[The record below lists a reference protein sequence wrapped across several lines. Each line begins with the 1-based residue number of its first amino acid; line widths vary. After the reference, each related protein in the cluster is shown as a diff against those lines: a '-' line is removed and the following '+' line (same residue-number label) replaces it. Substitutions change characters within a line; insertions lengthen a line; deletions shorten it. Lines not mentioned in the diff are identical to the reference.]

1 MKLSVITINY
11 NNAEGLWKTLAS
23 VAAQTYRNI
32 EHIIVDGGSTD
43 DSVDVIKEYVR
54 NVERMNELKSEGI
67 HVVWSSEPDRGIYD
81 GMNKGIQKA
90 SGEYLYFLNG
100 GDCLA
105 SPTVLAELIYQ
116 LDGTDFIVGRVNYSR
131 KGQIV
136 GQSALLSEDDMSLY
150 RMYLRGI
157 NHQSAFIKR
166 GLLEQMPY
174 DTSVKMGA
182 DWKFFVQ
189 AIVLGG
195 ATVKFIDA
203 IFADYDISGVSTNTP
218 MVITER
224 ENILSTIV
232 PERIARD
239 YLAIAP
245 HYYEVVRIGWLLKH
259 PFWYR
264 IYRGWTT
271 LGRKILRK
279 E

>member
-1 MKLSVITINY
+1 M
-11 NNAEGLWKTLAS
+11 
-23 VAAQTYRNI
+23 
-32 EHIIVDGGSTD
+32 
-43 DSVDVIKEYVR
+43 
-54 NVERMNELKSEGI
+54 
-67 HVVWSSEPDRGIYD
+67 
-81 GMNKGIQKA
+81 
-90 SGEYLYFLNG
+90 
-100 GDCLA
+100 A

-166 GLLEQMPY
+166 GLLEQTPY

-203 IFADYDISGVSTNTP
+203 IFANYDISGVSTNTP

>member
-1 MKLSVITINY
+1 MILSIITVNY
-11 NNAEGLWKTLAS
+11 NNAEGLKRTLDS
-23 VAAQTYRNI
+23 VASQTYREF
-32 EHIIVDGGSTD
+32 EHIIVDGGSSD
-43 DSVDVIKEYVR
+43 ESVKVILDYVSKVESR
-54 NVERMNELKSEGI
+54 ELRVERVL
-67 HVVWSSEPDRGIYD
+67 WSSEPDRGIYD

-105 SPTVLAELIYQ
+105 SPTVLAELIHQ
-116 LDGTDFIVGRVNYSR
+116 LDGTDIIMGRVNYSR

-203 IFADYDISGVSTNTP
+203 IFANYDISGVSTNTP